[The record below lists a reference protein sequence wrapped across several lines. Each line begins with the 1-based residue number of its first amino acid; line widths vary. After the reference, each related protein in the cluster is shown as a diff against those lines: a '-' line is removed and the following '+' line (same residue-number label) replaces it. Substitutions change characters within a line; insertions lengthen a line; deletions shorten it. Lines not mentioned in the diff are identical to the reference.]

1 MDYYATIAGHFQST
15 IETIALSADDLAG
28 PIESASQ
35 MMTRALLEDHKI
47 IVCGNGADAALAHLF
62 TCNLLSRFEHDRPAL
77 PALALTG
84 DGATLTAI
92 GNTAGAND
100 IFSRQLRAL
109 GQAGDVLLCIS
120 SAGADSSLLRAVQAA
135 HERNM
140 EVIAL
145 SNSGGTQLGT
155 LIRSEDVDIRV
166 DSERRPQIVEMHAV
180 VINCLCELLDL
191 SLFGP
196 YTQD

>member
-35 MMTRALLEDHKI
+35 MMTRALLEDRKI
-47 IVCGNGADAALAHLF
+47 IACGNGADAALAQLF

-92 GNTAGAND
+92 GNTAGPND
-100 IFSRQLRAL
+100 IFSRQLRAF

-140 EVIAL
+140 EVVAL

-155 LIRSEDVDIRV
+155 LIRAEDIDIRV
-166 DSERRPQIVEMHAV
+166 DSERRPHVVEMHAL